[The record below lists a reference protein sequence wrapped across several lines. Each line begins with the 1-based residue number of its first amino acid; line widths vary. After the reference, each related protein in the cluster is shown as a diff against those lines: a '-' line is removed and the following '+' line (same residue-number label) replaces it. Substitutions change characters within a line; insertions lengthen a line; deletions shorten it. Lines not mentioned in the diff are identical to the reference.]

1 VNPVVLVVDD
11 TATNIRLLEAV
22 LEPRGYTVVGTRSGP
37 EALERAQAGGVDL
50 VLLDIQMPDMNGYE
64 VCRRLREDERTATVP
79 VVMITAAGSEEKVRA
94 LEAGADDFVPRPFD
108 QAELLAR
115 VRSLVRLKA
124 YHDTIVG
131 QAAELSAWNRTLEA
145 QVGEHVA
152 EIERLR
158 RLRRFLAP
166 HLADMVVSAGD
177 DSLLEPHRREVA
189 VLFCDLR
196 GFTAFSSACEPE
208 EALGALQGFHDVL
221 GRLVGEAGATVGW
234 LAGDGV
240 MVFFNDPVPCDRP
253 ASRAVALAIALRDAM
268 IPFTDSWRRRGH
280 ELGLGAGIAFGFATL
295 GTLGFEGRYDYSA
308 IGPVVNRASRLC
320 DEAASGEILVDRPTY
335 AALDGDAGVD
345 AEPRGDLALRGFPT
359 PTPAW
364 NIAVTSTFSSSSS
377 SSPGFRPVSPALG
390 GTTGRKPDGGADG
403 GADGAI
409 EFGILGPLMVRA
421 GGRDVDVTAAKERAL
436 LALLLSAD
444 GAVVSVER
452 LAEDLWIGD
461 PPDAAIPALR
471 VHVSRLRKTLASSG
485 IDRVLVTRAPGYAV
499 DVERDA
505 VDAARFERLVAEA
518 RELRDRGEPADAVER
533 LRRALA
539 LWRGPALV
547 EVASA
552 PFAAAEAVRLDEMR
566 LAATEECLDLE
577 LVCGRHRDVV
587 AELDALVV
595 AHPLRE
601 RLWAQRM
608 VALYRCGRQPE
619 ALRAYQQL
627 RRHLGDELGLE
638 PSPELAAL
646 EQAIVSRSPALEWR
660 PPVAS

>member
-1 VNPVVLVVDD
+1 VNAVVLVVDD
-11 TATNIRLLEAV
+11 TAANIRLLEAI
-22 LEPRGYTVVGTRSGP
+22 LEPRGYTVIGVSSGP
-37 EALERAQAGGVDL
+37 EALERVQAGGVDL

-64 VCRRLREDERTATVP
+64 VCRRLREDERTTTVP
-79 VVMITAAGSEEKVRA
+79 VVMITAAGNEEKVRA
-94 LEAGADDFVPRPFD
+94 LEAGADDFVLRPFD

-124 YHDTIVG
+124 YHDTIEG
-131 QAAELSAWNRTLEA
+131 QAAELAAWNRTLEA

-253 ASRAVALAIALRDAM
+253 ASRAVALAVALRDAM
-268 IPFTDSWRRRGH
+268 VTFTDSWRRRGH
-280 ELGLGAGIAFGFATL
+280 ELGLGVGIAFGFATL

-320 DEAASGEILVDRPTY
+320 DEAASGEILVDRATY
-335 AALDGDAGVD
+335 AALDGVADVD
-345 AEPRGDLALRGFPT
+345 VVPRGDLSLRGFPT

-364 NIAVTSTFSSSSS
+364 NIVSTPAAA
-377 SSPGFRPVSPALG
+377 PGFPPVVPAPG
-390 GTTGRKPDGGADG
+390 GRTGRKPDGGADG
-403 GADGAI
+403 GV
-409 EFGILGPLMVRA
+409 EFGILGPLSVRV
-421 GGRDVDVTAAKERAL
+421 GGRDVDVTSAKERAL
-436 LALLLSAD
+436 LALLLSAH

-452 LAEDLWIGD
+452 LAEDLWVGD

-471 VHVSRLRKTLASSG
+471 VHVSRLRKTLAASG
-485 IDRVLVTRAPGYAV
+485 IDRVLVTRPPGYAV

-518 RELRDRGEPADAVER
+518 RDLRDKGEPADAVER

-539 LWRGPALV
+539 LWRGPALL

-552 PFAAAEAVRLDEMR
+552 PFAAAEAVRLDESR

-608 VALYRCGRQPE
+608 VALHRCGRQPE
-619 ALRAYQQL
+619 ALRAYQDL

-660 PPVAS
+660 PTVAS

>member
-1 VNPVVLVVDD
+1 VKPVVLVVDD
-11 TATNIRLLEAV
+11 TATNIRLLEAI
-22 LEPRGYTVVGTRSGP
+22 LEPRGYTVLGVSSGP
-37 EALERAQAGGVDL
+37 EALERVQAGGVDV

-64 VCRRLREDERTATVP
+64 VCRRLREDEHTAMVP
-79 VVMITAAGSEEKVRA
+79 VVMITAAGNEEKVRA
-94 LEAGADDFVPRPFD
+94 LEAGADDFVLRPFD

-115 VRSLVRLKA
+115 VRSLVRLKS
-124 YHDTIVG
+124 YHDTIEG
-131 QAAELSAWNRTLEA
+131 QAAELAAWNRTLEA
-145 QVGEHVA
+145 QVGEQLG

-196 GFTAFSSACEPE
+196 GFTAFSSSCEPE

-240 MVFFNDPVPCDRP
+240 MVFFNDPVPCDQP
-253 ASRAVALAIALRDAM
+253 ASRAVALAVALRDAM
-268 IPFTDSWRRRGH
+268 VPFTDAWRRRGH

-320 DEAASGEILVDRPTY
+320 DEAASGEILVDRATY
-335 AALDGDAGVD
+335 AALDEGTVD
-345 AEPRGDLALRGFPT
+345 VEPRGDLALRGFPA

-364 NIAVTSTFSSSSS
+364 NITGSQSACVSVRGSDSRRSDTTPVEAGAV
-377 SSPGFRPVSPALG
+377 
-390 GTTGRKPDGGADG
+390 
-403 GADGAI
+403 
-409 EFGILGPLMVRA
+409 EFGILGPLSVRV
-421 GGRDVDVTAAKERAL
+421 GGRDVEVTAAKERAL
-436 LALLLSAD
+436 LALLLSAH

-452 LAEDLWIGD
+452 LAEDLWVGD

-471 VHVSRLRKTLASSG
+471 VHVSRLRKTLAASG
-485 IDRVLVTRAPGYAV
+485 IDRVLVTRPPGYAV

-518 RELRDRGEPADAVER
+518 RELREEGEAAAAVER
-533 LRRALA
+533 LRAALA

-587 AELDALVV
+587 AELDSLVV

-619 ALRAYQQL
+619 ALRAYQHL

-646 EQAIVSRSPALEWR
+646 EQAIASRSPALEWR
-660 PPVAS
+660 PTVAS

>member
-1 VNPVVLVVDD
+1 MNPVVLVVDD
-11 TATNIRLLEAV
+11 TATNIRLLEAI
-22 LEPRGYTVVGTRSGP
+22 LEPRGYTVVGTSSGP
-37 EALERAQAGGVDL
+37 DALERARAGGVDL

-64 VCRRLREDERTATVP
+64 VCRRLREDERTAMVP
-79 VVMITAAGSEEKVRA
+79 VVMITAAGNEEKVRA
-94 LEAGADDFVPRPFD
+94 LEAGADDFVLRPFD

-124 YHDTIVG
+124 YHDTIEG
-131 QAAELSAWNRTLEA
+131 QTAELAAWNRTLEA
-145 QVGEHVA
+145 QVDDHVA

-177 DSLLEPHRREVA
+177 ESLLEPHRREVA

-253 ASRAVALAIALRDAM
+253 ASRAVALAVALREEM
-268 IPFTDSWRRRGH
+268 VPFTEAWRRRGH

-320 DEAASGEILVDRPTY
+320 DEAASGEILVDSATC
-335 AALDGDAGVD
+335 AALDDASV
-345 AEPRGDLALRGFPT
+345 AVEPRGDLALRGFPT

-364 NIAVTSTFSSSSS
+364 NIEVTST
-377 SSPGFRPVSPALG
+377 SSPGFRPVARARG

-403 GADGAI
+403 GV

-421 GGRDVDVTAAKERAL
+421 GGRDVEVTAAKERAL
-436 LALLLSAD
+436 LALLLSAH

-452 LAEDLWIGD
+452 LAEDLWVGD

-471 VHVSRLRKTLASSG
+471 VHVSRLRKTLATSG
-485 IDRVLVTRAPGYAV
+485 IDRVLVTRPTGYAV
-499 DVERDA
+499 DVDGDA
-505 VDAARFERLVAEA
+505 IDAARFERLVADA
-518 RELRDRGEPADAVER
+518 RALRDKGEPSDAVDR
-533 LRRALA
+533 LRSALA
-539 LWRGPALV
+539 LWRGPALL

-577 LVCGRHRDVV
+577 LACGRHRDVV

-619 ALRAYQQL
+619 ALRAYQDL
-627 RRHLGDELGLE
+627 RRHLGEELGLE
-638 PSPELAAL
+638 PSPDLAAL

-660 PPVAS
+660 PTVAS

>member
-1 VNPVVLVVDD
+1 MNPVVLVVDD
-11 TATNIRLLEAV
+11 TATNVRLLEAI
-22 LEPRGYTVVGTRSGP
+22 LEPRGYTVVATSSGP
-37 EALERAQAGGVDL
+37 EALERARAGGVDL

-64 VCRRLREDERTATVP
+64 VCRRLREDERTAMVP
-79 VVMITAAGSEEKVRA
+79 VVMITAAGNEEKVRA
-94 LEAGADDFVPRPFD
+94 LEAGADDFVLRPFD

-124 YHDTIVG
+124 YHDTIEG
-131 QAAELSAWNRTLEA
+131 QAAELAAWNRTLEA

-177 DSLLEPHRREVA
+177 ESLLEPHRREVA

-221 GRLVGEAGATVGW
+221 GRLVGDAGATVGW

-253 ASRAVALAIALRDAM
+253 ASRAVALAVALRDEM
-268 IPFTDSWRRRGH
+268 VPFTEAWRRRGH
-280 ELGLGAGIAFGFATL
+280 ELGLGAGVAFGFATL

-320 DEAASGEILVDRPTY
+320 DEAASGEILVDSATY
-335 AALDGDAGVD
+335 AALDDASV
-345 AEPRGDLALRGFPT
+345 AVEPRGDLALRGFPT

-364 NIAVTSTFSSSSS
+364 NVAGRVDGFVSVRGSDNRRTDTKPGEEAV
-377 SSPGFRPVSPALG
+377 
-390 GTTGRKPDGGADG
+390 
-403 GADGAI
+403 
-409 EFGILGPLMVRA
+409 EFGILGPLSVRA
-421 GGRDVDVTAAKERAL
+421 GGREVEVTAAKERAL
-436 LALLLSAD
+436 LALLLSAH

-452 LAEDLWIGD
+452 LAEDLWVGD
-461 PPDAAIPALR
+461 PPDAAMPALR
-471 VHVSRLRKTLASSG
+471 VHVSRLRKTLAASG
-485 IDRVLVTRAPGYAV
+485 IDSALVTRPSGYAV
-499 DVERDA
+499 DVDPDA
-505 VDAARFERLVAEA
+505 VDAARFERLVAAA
-518 RELRDRGEPADAVER
+518 RSLRDKGEPVDAVDR
-533 LRRALA
+533 LRSALA
-539 LWRGPALV
+539 LWRGPALP

-577 LVCGRHRDVV
+577 LVCGRHHDVV

-619 ALRAYQQL
+619 ALRAYQDL
-627 RRHLGDELGLE
+627 RRHLGEELGLE
-638 PSPELAAL
+638 PSRDLAAL

-660 PPVAS
+660 PAVAS

>member
-11 TATNIRLLEAV
+11 TATNIRLLEAI
-22 LEPRGYTVVGTRSGP
+22 LEPRGYTVVGCASGP
-37 EALERAQAGGVDL
+37 DAHDRAREGGVDL
-50 VLLDIQMPDMNGYE
+50 VLLDVQMPDMNGYE
-64 VCRRLREDERTATVP
+64 VCRRLREDERTAMVP
-79 VVMITAAGSEEKVRA
+79 IVMITAAGNEEKVRA
-94 LEAGADDFVPRPFD
+94 LEAGADDFVLRPFD

-124 YHDTIVG
+124 YHDTIEG
-131 QAAELSAWNRTLEA
+131 QAAELAAWNRTLEA
-145 QVGEHVA
+145 QVVEHVA

-166 HLADMVVSAGD
+166 HLADIVVSAGD
-177 DSLLEPHRREVA
+177 EALLEPHRREVA

-196 GFTAFSSACEPE
+196 GFTAFSSSCEPE

-240 MVFFNDPVPCDRP
+240 MVFFNDPVACDRP
-253 ASRAVALAIALRDAM
+253 ASRAVALAVALREEM
-268 IPFTDSWRRRGH
+268 VPFTDSWRRRGH

-320 DEAASGEILVDRPTY
+320 DEAASGEILVDSATC
-335 AALDGDAGVD
+335 AALDDSAVTV
-345 AEPRGDLALRGFPT
+345 EPHGELALRGFPT

-364 NIAVTSTFSSSSS
+364 NIAQAGPNISGFPAV
-377 SSPGFRPVSPALG
+377 PGRQAPATAGNG
-390 GTTGRKPDGGADG
+390 GTGAV
-403 GADGAI
+403 
-409 EFGILGPLMVRA
+409 EFGILGPLSVRA
-421 GGRDVDVTAAKERAL
+421 GGRDVEVTAAKERAL
-436 LALLLSAD
+436 LALLLSAH

-471 VHVSRLRKTLASSG
+471 VHVSRLRKTLAASG
-485 IDRVLVTRAPGYAV
+485 IDSILVTRPPGYAV
-499 DVERDA
+499 DVDRDTI
-505 VDAARFERLVAEA
+505 DAACFERLVAGA
-518 RELRDRGEPADAVER
+518 RQLRDKGEPADAVDR

-539 LWRGPALV
+539 LWRGPALM

-552 PFAAAEAVRLDEMR
+552 PFAAAEAVHLDEMR

-619 ALRAYQQL
+619 ALRAYQDL

-638 PSPELAAL
+638 PSPDLVAL
-646 EQAIVSRSPALEWR
+646 EQAIVSRSPTLEWR
-660 PPVAS
+660 PTLAS

>member
-11 TATNIRLLEAV
+11 TATNIRLLEAI
-22 LEPRGYTVVGTRSGP
+22 LEPRGYTVVGCASGP
-37 EALERAQAGGVDL
+37 AALERARAGGVDL

-64 VCRRLREDERTATVP
+64 VCRRLREDERTAMVP
-79 VVMITAAGSEEKVRA
+79 VVMITAAGNEEKVRA
-94 LEAGADDFVPRPFD
+94 LEAGADDFVLRPFD

-124 YHDTIVG
+124 YHDTIEG

-145 QVGEHVA
+145 QVDEHVT

-166 HLADMVVSAGD
+166 HLADIVVSAGD
-177 DSLLEPHRREVA
+177 ESLLEPHRREVA

-221 GRLVGEAGATVGW
+221 GRLVAEAGVTVGW

-253 ASRAVALAIALRDAM
+253 AGRAVALAVALRAEM
-268 IPFTDSWRRRGH
+268 VPFTESWHRRGH

-320 DEAASGEILVDRPTY
+320 DEAASGEILVDSATR
-335 AALDGDAGVD
+335 AALDGLDDVPVAV
-345 AEPRGDLALRGFPT
+345 ELRGELALRGFPA

-364 NIAVTSTFSSSSS
+364 NIASRPPPAFAELDGLGHAQLVDSSVA
-377 SSPGFRPVSPALG
+377 GV
-390 GTTGRKPDGGADG
+390 
-403 GADGAI
+403 
-409 EFGILGPLMVRA
+409 EFGILGPLSVRVD
-421 GGRDVDVTAAKERAL
+421 GRDVDVTAAKERAL
-436 LALLLSAD
+436 LALLLSAH

-452 LAEDLWIGD
+452 LAEDLWVGD

-471 VHVSRLRKTLASSG
+471 VHVSRLRKTLAASG
-485 IDRVLVTRAPGYAV
+485 IDSILVTRPPGYAV
-499 DVERDA
+499 DVDRDA
-505 VDAARFERLVAEA
+505 IDAARFERLVAEA
-518 RELRDRGEPADAVER
+518 RGLRDKGEPADAVER
-533 LRRALA
+533 LRGALA
-539 LWRGPALV
+539 LWRGPALL

-566 LAATEECLDLE
+566 LAATEECFDLE

-601 RLWAQRM
+601 RLWAQRL

-619 ALRAYQQL
+619 ALRAYQDL

-660 PPVAS
+660 PTVAS